1 MSYDSEVAADS
12 PQIYWKLQD
21 ASGTV
26 AADSSTNARP
36 GTYNGTAT
44 TNYALNQAVSLLGS
58 DSSAK
63 SVKFMRDSAVEG
75 GHPTTRANLADAS
88 TVNGKASVSRAYE
101 AWMNVAGT
109 AFSAEAWIK
118 VPSTLNRYASTY
130 GMAIAARRSASPYQ
144 WEFRVSGFA
153 AAPMLLR
160 WEASVS
166 AVFGQ
171 PLYQAIQF
179 TLPETAAEA
188 ALGGG
193 DFEQAVEDSSYT
205 RYGDFVDG
213 LPHHVVCTCGTA
225 SMKTY
230 ADGVLGAVYFNSGLP
245 AITTEATMPICF
257 GGLNTTGNMA
267 GFLGWM
273 SHCAAYGSELSN
285 ARIAAHYTA
294 GGTKITFL
302 NQQWQL
308 LAADS
313 MELSTSA
320 SALSALTQTAAW
332 SMLHSDSSTF
342 TADLLAS
349 VQMAV
354 SLATSATITPV
365 LTPQQAL
372 KVTFLDSASIAQQLT
387 ASKFGQIVLTE
398 SAQMLGVLA
407 AGQKVSLSLSDIIT
421 AAVIIK
427 AGDEEMVGWIINP
440 NLMASTA
447 LDNYSFTGF
456 GQHKG
461 RYYGIRPDGLYVLE
475 GDTDDGVQIDSFVS
489 LGNKNFNTAKQKRV
503 PHAYIGASTDGRMV
517 LKVIVHGQ
525 EYLYAVRN
533 PSTDMAEQR
542 VDIGRGLRS
551 NYWNFELMNREG
563 ADFEIDTIK
572 FMPIVL
578 ERRI

>member
-1 MSYDSEVAADS
+1 MSYDTEIAADT

-21 ASGTV
+21 TSGTS
-26 AADSSTNARP
+26 AADSSGNARP

-44 TNYALNQAVSLLGS
+44 TNYALNQSVSLLAS
-58 DSSAK
+58 DSTLK
-63 SVKFMRDSAVEG
+63 SVKFMRDSAVES
-75 GHPTTRANLADAS
+75 GHPSTRTNISDGT
-88 TVNGKASVSRAYE
+88 TVNGKATVSRAYE

-109 AFSAEAWIK
+109 AFSAEAWVK
-118 VPSTLNRYASTY
+118 VPATLNRYASNY
-130 GMAIAARRSASPYQ
+130 GLIVASRRSVAPLQ
-144 WEFRVSGFA
+144 WDLRLAGFGA
-153 AAPMLLR
+153 LPTMIR

-166 AVFGQ
+166 TALGQ
-171 PLYQAIQF
+171 PAYQAIQF
-179 TLPETAAEA
+179 TVQETAVES

-193 DFEQAVEDSSYT
+193 DFEQALEDSNYA
-205 RYGDFVDG
+205 RLGDFIDG
-213 LPHHVVCTCGTA
+213 QPHHVVGVCGTG
-225 SMKTY
+225 SIKVYT
-230 ADGVLGAVYFNSGLP
+230 DGVLGAFYYDSGLP
-245 AITTEATMPICF
+245 AIASEATGPIFF
-257 GGLNTTGNMA
+257 GGLATTGNMS

-273 SHCAAYGSELSN
+273 SHCAFYGSALSN
-285 ARIAAHYTA
+285 ARVAAHYTA

-320 SALSALTQTAAW
+320 SALSALTQTAAIA
-332 SMLHSDSSTF
+332 MLHSDSSTF

-407 AGQKVSLSLSDIIT
+407 AGQKVSLNLSDIIT

-447 LDNYSFTGF
+447 LDNYDFTGF

-475 GDTDDGVQIDSFVS
+475 GDTDDGAQIDSFIS

>member
-1 MSYDSEVAADS
+1 MSYDSEVTADS
-12 PQIYWKLQD
+12 PVGWWKLD
-21 ASGTV
+21 ETSGTT
-26 AADSSTNARP
+26 ATNSGTGGATHN
-36 GTYNGTAT
+36 GTYTGTYTLGA
-44 TNYALNQAVSLLGS
+44 ASLLPAKPSGKS
-58 DSSAK
+58 LSLAGAGYVNVPYNVGINFTGAAHSAEIWASFSGTSSMALLSRESNYRIDTSFGK
-63 SVKFMRDSAVEG
+63 VRMLMWTA
-75 GHPTTRANLADAS
+75 AAS
-88 TVNGKASVSRAYE
+88 TAQNLTDNNMDDGAAHY
-101 AWMNVAGT
+101 
-109 AFSAEAWIK
+109 
-118 VPSTLNRYASTY
+118 YAAVY
-130 GMAIAARRSASPYQ
+130 ADPYY
-144 WEFRVSGFA
+144 RN
-153 AAPMLLR
+153 
-160 WEASVS
+160 
-166 AVFGQ
+166 
-171 PLYQAIQF
+171 Y
-179 TLPETAAEA
+179 
-188 ALGGG
+188 
-193 DFEQAVEDSSYT
+193 
-205 RYGDFVDG
+205 VDG
-213 LPHHVVCTCGTA
+213 LVQAQVWDNVTTRNNNTSSA
-225 SMKTY
+225 LR
-230 ADGVLGAVYFNSGLP
+230 LGQTSAGALSFTGNLDEAAVYPSAL
-245 AITTEATMPICF
+245 
-257 GGLNTTGNMA
+257 
-267 GFLGWM
+267 
-273 SHCAAYGSELSN
+273 SAA
-285 ARIAAHYTA
+285 RVAAHYSA
-294 GGTKITFL
+294 GAAKITFL

-320 SALSALTQTAAW
+320 SAVSALSYTAALG
-332 SMLHSDSSTF
+332 MLHSDSSTF
-342 TADLLAS
+342 TADLLAP
-349 VQMAV
+349 VRVAV
-354 SLATSATITPV
+354 NLATSATITPT

-407 AGQKVSLSLSDIIT
+407 AGQKVSINLSDVIT

-447 LDNYSFTGF
+447 LDNYDFTGF

-475 GDTDDGVQIDSFVS
+475 GDTDDGMQIDSFIS

-503 PHAYIGASTDGRMV
+503 PHVYIGASTDGRMV

>member
-1 MSYDSEVAADS
+1 MSYDSEVTADA
-12 PQIYWKLQD
+12 PVGWWKLD
-21 ASGTV
+21 ETSGTTATNSGSV
-26 AADSSTNARP
+26 GAAIN
-36 GTYNGTAT
+36 GTYTGTYTLGA
-44 TNYALNQAVSLLGS
+44 ASLLPAKPTGKSLRLTGAGYVAIPYNAGINLNGS
-58 DSSAK
+58 AHSTESW
-63 SVKFMRDSAVEG
+63 
-75 GHPTTRANLADAS
+75 AS
-88 TVNGKASVSRAYE
+88 FGAA
-101 AWMNVAGT
+101 T
-109 AFSAEAWIK
+109 AQ
-118 VPSTLNRYASTY
+118 
-130 GMAIAARRSASPYQ
+130 MAILSRDNNFRQYTTMGKLGSVMWPYSTMTAVNFSNDNIDDSVGHHCVSVYSNPN
-144 WEFRVSGFA
+144 FR
-153 AAPMLLR
+153 
-160 WEASVS
+160 
-166 AVFGQ
+166 
-171 PLYQAIQF
+171 LY
-179 TLPETAAEA
+179 
-188 ALGGG
+188 
-193 DFEQAVEDSSYT
+193 V
-205 RYGDFVDG
+205 
-213 LPHHVVCTCGTA
+213 
-225 SMKTY
+225 
-230 ADGVLGAVYFNSGLP
+230 DGVLQACVYDNVTTVYNDTTTAMRIGQISSGSLQ
-245 AITTEATMPICF
+245 F
-257 GGLNTTGNMA
+257 A
-267 GFLGWM
+267 GDIDEVALY
-273 SHCAAYGSELSN
+273 STALSA

-294 GGTKITFL
+294 GAAKITFL

-320 SALSALTQTAAW
+320 SALSALTQTAAIA
-332 SMLHSDSSTF
+332 MLHSDNSTV

-349 VQMAV
+349 VQLAV
-354 SLATSATITPV
+354 SLATSATATAT

-372 KVTFLDSASIAQQLT
+372 RVTFLDAASIAQQLT

-407 AGQKVSLSLSDIIT
+407 AGQKVSLNLSDIIT

-447 LDNYSFTGF
+447 LDNYDFTGF

-475 GDTDDGVQIDSFVS
+475 GDTDDGAQIDSFVS

-503 PHAYIGASTDGRMV
+503 PHAYIGAATDGRMV